1 MRIAALCDIHGNLPA
16 LDAVLA
22 ELELIGPDAIVI
34 GGDVAPGPLQSQTV
48 ERLRGLGER
57 ARFVMGNGDREVV
70 AAFDAGLRPEDA
82 DDEFA
87 RRLQK
92 AATVRA
98 DFAST
103 EGLGES
109 DFERTER
116 IPVERVQAPG
126 EYVRDTDEWIARCV
140 ARVLELDP
148 IIKREE
154 AHRSVS
160 ELAELERWRLM
171 KPEAAADQLYTPIKP
186 R

>member
-1 MRIAALCDIHGNLPA
+1 MWPSHGQ
-16 LDAVLA
+16 LD
-22 ELELIGPDAIVI
+22 PIV
-34 GGDVAPGPLQSQTV
+34 A
-48 ERLRGLGER
+48 
-57 ARFVMGNGDREVV
+57 
-70 AAFDAGLRPEDA
+70 A

-87 RRLQK
+87 RRLGK
-92 AATVRA
+92 SATARA
-98 DFAST
+98 EFATT

-154 AHRSVS
+154 AERSVG
-160 ELAELERWRLM
+160 ELAALERWRLM
-171 KPEAAADQLYTPIKP
+171 KPEAAADQLYTPIRP

>member
-1 MRIAALCDIHGNLPA
+1 MEFDVTREQWVGRFALRLSQLEVGAEPEQFFEFGTTMWSSHGQLDPIA
-16 LDAVLA
+16 V
-22 ELELIGPDAIVI
+22 
-34 GGDVAPGPLQSQTV
+34 
-48 ERLRGLGER
+48 
-57 ARFVMGNGDREVV
+57 
-70 AAFDAGLRPEDA
+70 A

-92 AATVRA
+92 SAATRA
-98 DFAST
+98 EFTGTD
-103 EGLGES
+103 GLGES

-126 EYVRDTDEWIARCV
+126 EYVRDSDEWVARCV

-154 AHRSVS
+154 AQRSVS

-171 KPEAAADQLYTPIKP
+171 KPEAAAEQLYTPIRP